1 MKKGRKGEKGEK
13 RENVRLENSLRITE
27 KNICQKYMA
36 EVELQNWKDRVLR
49 AKMLAM
55 YDMKLDPLSNPAHLN
70 TRVKGKL
77 LDEIDKLLKKP
88 DEELT
93 QEFNEWCNDEYF
105 KKKNID
111 ALPVK
116 ISTPVHLPPDLQEI
130 LDQRI
135 AESEAKELVS
145 EV

>member
-1 MKKGRKGEKGEK
+1 
-13 RENVRLENSLRITE
+13 
-27 KNICQKYMA
+27 MA
-36 EVELQNWKDRVLR
+36 EVLQNWKDRVLR

-77 LDEIDKLLKKP
+77 LDEIDKLLKKS

-93 QEFNEWCNDEYF
+93 REFNDWCNDEFF

-116 ISTPVHLPPDLQEI
+116 VSIPPHLPPDLQEI
-130 LDQRI
+130 IDQKI
-135 AESEAKELVS
+135 AESEAKELIV
-145 EV
+145 EE